1 MNGSRCYV
9 HVYPCVVYEIDPFP
23 SAFRAATCFCNDGE
37 ARARSNSHG
46 CRHRARPGKSL
57 IIGIY
62 IIFVVLFHDCSL
74 FCVDD
79 SVWGNESDIRPC
91 FSFE

>member
-1 MNGSRCYV
+1 MVNDV
-9 HVYPCVVYEIDPFP
+9 DPFP

-37 ARARSNSHG
+37 ARACSNSHG
-46 CRHRARPGKSL
+46 CRHRARPGKSSTCEERTPRSL

-62 IIFVVLFHDCSL
+62 IIFVLFNDCSF

-79 SVWGNESDIRPC
+79 ESDVRT
-91 FSFE
+91 